1 MNYVNPSQTYY
12 KYMLKNFDEDW
23 NEISGNELGKATYT
37 GLRPGKYNF
46 IVYTANN
53 DKVWGEIPY
62 ELTIIITPPFWA
74 TSYAIIIY
82 IILSIAF
89 FIYILKRYQ
98 RRTQKKI
105 LKEKEIYEQE
115 QKIKLD
121 LMKFQFFT
129 NISHEFRTP
138 LTLILTPL
146 ETLIK
151 QQSDMVLKKKLDS
164 IYQNAHLLLSLVN
177 QLLDFRKLEIKGE
190 KVLFKT
196 GNIIQFIKD
205 IYLQFKELSTTKNIA
220 FTLETSVDY
229 LLINYDHVV

>member
-1 MNYVNPSQTYY
+1 MGRNTLRINHYNYSSVLGYFLCYNHLYHIEHSYLYLHFKT
-12 KYMLKNFDEDW
+12 
-23 NEISGNELGKATYT
+23 ISKT
-37 GLRPGKYNF
+37 
-46 IVYTANN
+46 
-53 DKVWGEIPY
+53 D
-62 ELTIIITPPFWA
+62 
-74 TSYAIIIY
+74 
-82 IILSIAF
+82 
-89 FIYILKRYQ
+89 
-98 RRTQKKI
+98 QKKI

-205 IYLQFKELSTTKNIA
+205 IYLQFKELSTTKNID
-220 FTLETSVDY
+220 SP
-229 LLINYDHVV
+229 